1 MPVTHQME
9 YGELHAES
17 AVWLS
22 SDLDTPLVRLDGL
35 RAAVFDKAGTR
46 LAGVRNDN
54 GVRIIDVEIG
64 TTPALTTT
72 ESITYLPPRL
82 PSSPG
87 GFFTSHPPAC
97 DVVWGWMSRHPDP

>member
-1 MPVTHQME
+1 ME

-17 AVWLS
+17 AVWLA

-72 ESITYLPPRL
+72 ESITYLPT
-82 PSSPG
+82 SPPPLLSWR
-87 GFFTSHPPAC
+87 FLHLSPAC
-97 DVVWGWMSRHPDP
+97 L